1 MHIVYSSDD
10 NYAQH
15 MGASVYSLLSHN
27 AGSAI
32 VIYVI
37 DNGISSDS
45 KGKLQQIINQFP
57 LSRPMAVYLLEV
69 CFLRMFPAACIW
81 TVT

>member
-1 MHIVYSSDD
+1 MQPMHIVYSSDD

-15 MGASVYSLLSHN
+15 MGASIYSLLSHN

-37 DNGISSDS
+37 DNGIYWKYASC
-45 KGKLQQIINQFP
+45 GCFP
-57 LSRPMAVYLLEV
+57 LLISGL
-69 CFLRMFPAACIW
+69 
-81 TVT
+81 

>member
-1 MHIVYSSDD
+1 MQPMHIVYSSDD

-15 MGASVYSLLSHN
+15 MGASIYSLLSHN
-27 AGSAI
+27 AESEI

-45 KGKLQQIINQFP
+45 KEKLQQIIKHFH
-57 LSRPMAVYLLEV
+57 LSQLH
-69 CFLRMFPAACIW
+69 
-81 TVT
+81 